1 MHARSTQR
9 DETVAYFMRT
19 CVQLNVTTGLSEDFG
34 NHIALGLCGDC
45 FENPEAYW
53 EKGEQDLREYIWRG
67 LPKVPHSYED
77 WVHGMLPRWNQDL
90 AFHIVMDTLGLNKL
104 ELQWHNRATALW
116 HKVHWLT
123 RMHPLSADFL
133 INQRNQAQIN
143 TLNQYLRNLQAC
155 GCCPPAEIDLE
166 RVRALM
172 VEIEVLLKG
181 EEQRER
187 LVEVYYPN
195 RNGRGDPNEV
205 DASYRH
211 FCFVVVR

>member
-104 ELQWHNRATALW
+104 ELQWHN
-116 HKVHWLT
+116 
-123 RMHPLSADFL
+123 
-133 INQRNQAQIN
+133 QRNQAQIN